1 MSRREFHFT
10 EGGSSKFWAIEVDG
24 PRFTVQYGRLGT
36 AGQAQTKEFKSDA
49 EANKAAD
56 KLIAEKTKK
65 GYAEVGSAA
74 APAAPAAKP
83 ARVKAKAA
91 PPPSPPAAPAGPAA
105 LAVTRRIDFE
115 APDWLCPPGRPWPLL
130 PRPELTPFDL
140 EGCLGRFRRCIGGV
154 LGGQTD
160 WKKAAVSPV
169 LTPPEASFWLTAFR
183 QPADSWGKDTTDVIA
198 RMHKDDYDKPLGEKE
213 AVKLLRERDT
223 TLPAD
228 VALPLF
234 HLLPLESFTDLLLTR
249 KLVTKY
255 GHFVPAVLL
264 AGFRQHVLPFITDK
278 EAAVMRKLVRPHLDP
293 KDYSD
298 DVGFVPWCLAAY
310 LGMSAE
316 LAPLVAGWP
325 DGKLEHGAAPW
336 LQESGETATVLVLN
350 LPEPAQVVSETRR
363 LRMLVQLPDA
373 VAAWAIRTQCHA
385 LDVVRD
391 SILAVTRKDRA
402 EKLTATLAQV
412 QAPEVAPQMLQL
424 SLESKAGGPARQWL
438 DDNPGN
444 AIAGLIPVAAGQGK
458 LAAAAVEYLR
468 AAARKGQGQ
477 FIADQ
482 LKAAPAANAARVKE
496 ALAERQEPAYEF
508 LDMRK
513 APPPLRDSFARAL
526 APAPL
531 VSWATPANFPPA
543 LVGGRRLTDEQVLT
557 VLNALRRSLLGAPD
571 PLLPALKQHAD
582 RPSLD
587 AFVWRLFET
596 WLANGA
602 PSKEKWAFLAL
613 GHLGADAVALKL
625 TPLLRAWP
633 GEGQHQRAVTGLEC
647 LRAIGTDTA
656 LIQLNGIAQKLKFKG
671 LQNKAREF
679 MEAIAKDRGL
689 TREQLEDRIV
699 PDLDLDQRGT
709 RVFDFGPRRFEVV
722 LGPDLRPLVRDEE
735 RKLREDL
742 PKPGAKDD
750 AAKAEAA
757 VADWKVLKKAL
768 REAVKVQAFRLEQAM
783 VVGRRWTPDEFQTL
797 LVQHPL
803 MVNLVRRLLWGGY
816 DGKGKL
822 ARTFR
827 VTEEG
832 EHADADDRPCT
843 LDKLAS
849 VGVVHPL
856 HLSVAGRARWGE
868 VFADYEIIAPFP
880 QLGRPLYGLEGDEAK
895 GHEITRFADKK
906 VPGVSVASYLE
917 KSGWQRGHVHDH
929 GDFHEHVK
937 HFPSANVTAVTQY
950 EGDLWVSNIADPVKI
965 VIKSCTFWEGLF
977 VTDFDWYQRVKKN
990 KPLKL
995 SEVDPVVVS
1004 EVLADL
1010 TFLATKAE

>member
-36 AGQAQTKEFKSDA
+36 AGQAQTKEFQNDA
-49 EANKAAD
+49 EAKKAAD

-74 APAAPAAKP
+74 SAPAAKP
-83 ARVKAKAA
+83 VKARPKAA
-91 PPPSPPAAPAGPAA
+91 EPPGPPAALPGPAAPA
-105 LAVTRRIDFE
+105 VTRRAEFE
-115 APDWLCPPGRPWPLL
+115 APDWLCPPGRPWPLR
-130 PRPELTPFDL
+130 PRPEPKPFDL
-140 EGCLGRFRRCIGGV
+140 EDCLGRFRRCVGGT

-160 WKKAAVSPV
+160 WKKAAISPV
-169 LTPPEASFWLTAFR
+169 LTPPEDRFWLTAIR
-183 QPADSWGKDTTDVIA
+183 QPADSWGKATPAVIA
-198 RMHKDDYDKPLGEKE
+198 SLRKIDYDEPFGEKE
-213 AVKLLRERDT
+213 AVKTLRERDSI
-223 TLPAD
+223 LPAD

-234 HLLPLESFTDLLLTR
+234 HLLPLESFTDLLLNR

-264 AGFRQHVLPFITDK
+264 AGFRQHVLPFITEN
-278 EAAVMRKLVRPHLDP
+278 EAAAMRKLVRPHLDP

-298 DVGFVPWCLAAY
+298 DVGFVAWCLAAY

-316 LAPLVAGWP
+316 LVPLVASWP
-325 DGKLEHGAAPW
+325 DGKLEHGVAPW
-336 LQESGETATVLVLN
+336 LKESGETTTVLVLN
-350 LPEPAQVVSETRR
+350 LPEPAQLVSEARR
-363 LRMLVQLPDA
+363 LKLPVQLPDA
-373 VAAWAIRTQCHA
+373 VAAWVIRTRWNS

-391 SILAVTRKDRA
+391 SILAVTQKDRA
-402 EKLTATLAQV
+402 EKLTATLARV

-468 AAARKGQGQ
+468 AAGKKGHAP
-477 FIADQ
+477 FIDAQ
-482 LKAAPAANAARVKE
+482 LQAAPAAEAARVRE
-496 ALAERQEPAYEF
+496 ALAERQEPAYES

-513 APPPLRDSFARAL
+513 APAPLRDAFARAL

-531 VSWATPANFPPA
+531 VGWATPANFPPI
-543 LVGGRRLTDEQVLT
+543 LVGGRRMTDEQVLT
-557 VLNALRRSLLGAPD
+557 VLNALRRSVLGAPD
-571 PLLPALKQHAD
+571 PLLPALKQNAD

-602 PSKEKWAFLAL
+602 PSKEKWAYLAL
-613 GHLGADAVALKL
+613 GHLGGDATTLKL

-656 LIQLNGIAQKLKFKG
+656 LIQLNGIAQRLKFKG

-679 MEAIAKDRGL
+679 MEAIAKDRSL

-797 LVQHPL
+797 LVRHPL

-816 DGKGKL
+816 DTKGKL

-832 EHADADDRPCT
+832 EYADADDRPCS

-856 HLSVAGRARWGE
+856 HLPESERARWGE

-880 QLGRPLYGLEGDEAK
+880 QLGRPTYGLEGDEAK

-906 VPGVSVASYLE
+906 VPGVSVAGYLE
-917 KSGWQRGHVHDH
+917 KSGWQRGQVQDH

-937 HFPSANVTAVTQY
+937 HFPSANLTAVTQY
-950 EGDLWVSNIADPVKI
+950 DGDLWVSNIADPVKLG
-965 VIKSCTFWEGLF
+965 VKSCTFWEGLF
-977 VTDFDWYQRVKKN
+977 VTDFDWHQRVKKN

-995 SEVDPVVVS
+995 NEVDPVVLS